1 MAKVTAK
8 YQITIPKGIREEMG
22 IFPGCDVEIRKEK
35 GMYVLFADLKQ
46 DIRKKWRGKFKNGKT
61 SDAYIEEIRG
71 RAD

>member
-1 MAKVTAK
+1 
-8 YQITIPKGIREEMG
+8 
-22 IFPGCDVEIRKEK
+22 
-35 GMYVLFADLKQ
+35 VLFADLKK